1 MKRNA
6 RTSRRGM
13 SASAEIAHLL
23 MHYDRLQTLRDDD
36 SGDVRLAQ
44 CTNQ

>member
-6 RTSRRGM
+6 STSRRGM
-13 SASAEIAHLL
+13 SASVEIAHLL
-23 MHYDRLQTLRDDD
+23 MHYDRLQTLRDE

-44 CTNQ
+44 CINQ